1 VHSSSSSC
9 SPTIGIRHHG
19 LEDTRRHSD
28 RPQHAAPV
36 ALTATPFAST
46 PLTVTALAGSAIAGK
61 APPLTIACA
70 KASTV
75 PRGERVIERTE
86 RIVREVGG
94 SWPVLTKTN
103 YADWSQLMKIKMK
116 ARRL

>member
-1 VHSSSSSC
+1 MFA
-9 SPTIGIRHHG
+9 
-19 LEDTRRHSD
+19 
-28 RPQHAAPV
+28 AAP
-36 ALTATPFAST
+36 LTATT
-46 PLTVTALAGSAIAGK
+46 LAGSAIAGS
-61 APPLTIACA
+61 ASPLTVASA

-75 PRGERVIERTE
+75 LRVERIIERTE

-103 YADWSQLMKIKMK
+103 YADWFQLMKIKMK